1 MITIMIVSIMNIY
14 TITNDKKAS
23 ILGSALFCLLK
34 YLIYTT
40 IGKATMSV
48 FLDVAPQMFTTVAV

>member
-1 MITIMIVSIMNIY
+1 MIISIMNIY

-23 ILGSALFCLLK
+23 ILGNALFCLLK

-40 IGKATMSV
+40 IGKANLQMSV